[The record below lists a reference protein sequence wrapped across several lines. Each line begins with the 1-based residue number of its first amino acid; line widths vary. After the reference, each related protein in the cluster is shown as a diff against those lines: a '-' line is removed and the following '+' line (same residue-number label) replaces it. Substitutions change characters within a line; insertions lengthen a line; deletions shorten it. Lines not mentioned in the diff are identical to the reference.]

1 MWKEKYWQYRAEQ
14 TAPKEITVEQAIT
27 ELQSLGLITKYVRI
41 IGEGKEAMV
50 LWCLDDNDYPL
61 AVKVF
66 KMYNSAHRTLIHQTS
81 KYYRYEVLEYFARLE
96 FNKQVH
102 FYRSGIPVPKPL
114 QTAGF
119 AYSMELIL
127 CDKDPA
133 KRLSDIPKSKISD
146 PESILEQCIEI
157 LRKFFALKYVH
168 GDFSQY
174 NLLVNDEERVI
185 CIDFLQSKPFAPRDV
200 KTHSRSLL
208 PYADAL
214 KVLRKDIKSILA
226 YFTKSFRWEISLD
239 EVFEYITKVDRM
251 KQA

>member
-27 ELQSLGLITKYVRI
+27 ELQSLGLIAKYVRI

-96 FNKQVH
+96 FNKQLH

-114 QTAGF
+114 KAVGF

-127 CDKDPA
+127 CDKYPA
-133 KRLSDIPKSKISD
+133 KRLVDIPKSKISD
-146 PESILEQCIEI
+146 PETILEQCIEI

-174 NLLVNDEERVI
+174 NLLVDDNDRLV
-185 CIDFLQSKPFAPRDV
+185 CLDFLQSKPFVPEGS
-200 KTHSRSLL
+200 KTHGKGFLS
-208 PYADAL
+208 YNDAITTFL
-214 KVLRKDIKSILA
+214 KDIKSITA
-226 YFTKSFRWEISLD
+226 YFAKTFRWEISVE
-239 EVFEYITKVDRM
+239 EVLNYVTQNDST
-251 KQA
+251 A